1 MLEWKYYKDAV
12 DKKEEARDSTVSGGG
27 AQKRQVKSGFTEDV
41 AWIWAEF

>member
-27 AQKRQVKSGFTEDV
+27 AQKEASEEWLYRGCGMDLG
-41 AWIWAEF
+41 